1 MRNNESKK
9 LKFEKKKN
17 FWRKKLRIKSKEK
30 EKAKIKK
37 KEKNRDWKNMYL
49 VIFIQFIKNL
59 LKF

>member
-37 KEKNRDWKNMYL
+37 KKRRIGIGKICTL
-49 VIFIQFIKNL
+49 
-59 LKF
+59 